1 MLLLLLPLPDLYPV
15 MLSLNILKSL
25 FLFVFVHGGLVVADD
40 DDDDDDDD
48 DECIEQR
55 SEEDEDLGEED
66 LDLGERNFVLVLMVK
81 VPVSK
86 AGG

>member
-25 FLFVFVHGGLVVADD
+25 FLFVFVHGGLVVA
-40 DDDDDDDD
+40 DDDDD